1 MFRKEIVETILQ
13 PIRKMKEDKR
23 YVIFY
28 CDECELLRPALTLF
42 AGMHKDVTAVTFTS
56 IDEVIAQ
63 VGQEKPEF
71 IMIYLQDGRSLDI
84 VKKLREHIDTTSVPI
99 RIYHDIPDEVEL
111 RSVFKTL

>member
-1 MFRKEIVETILQ
+1 
-13 PIRKMKEDKR
+13 MKADKR

-42 AGMHKDVTAVTFTS
+42 AGMHTDVEAVTFTN

-63 VGQEKPEF
+63 VRQTPPEL
-71 IMIYLQDGRSLDI
+71 IMVYLQDGRSMDV
-84 VKKLREHIDTTSVPI
+84 VKKMREHIDTASVAI
-99 RIYHDIPDEVEL
+99 RIYHDIPDETEL

>member
-1 MFRKEIVETILQ
+1 
-13 PIRKMKEDKR
+13 MKTDKR

-42 AGMHKDVTAVTFTS
+42 GDMHKDVSAVTFTS

-63 VGQEKPEF
+63 VRQEQPEL
-71 IMIYLQDGRSLDI
+71 IMIYLQDGRSMDV
-84 VKKLREHIDTTSVPI
+84 VKKLRESVDTVSVPI
-99 RIYHDIPDEVEL
+99 RIYHDIPDEKEL